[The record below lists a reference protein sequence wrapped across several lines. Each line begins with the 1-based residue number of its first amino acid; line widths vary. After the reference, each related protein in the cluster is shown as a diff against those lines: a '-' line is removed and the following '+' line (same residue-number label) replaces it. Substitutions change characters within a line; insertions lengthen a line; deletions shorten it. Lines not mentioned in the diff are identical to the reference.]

1 MCEIMTLKGNDKNLL
16 FSIEAIEDAMA
27 INKDGVGYCLFKKS
41 KSGYDLLAMERFHPK
56 PFVPST
62 PAKTAPATPET
73 HRHKVEVWMD
83 FEIDGQ
89 AGQIELFG
97 VNGTHLYLNY
107 PPHFDDKGFSYL
119 GRQDQR
125 TMIEEWFDSRNMKH
139 DFSLVEQWDKDHF
152 LESETGVVEPKSKVS
167 DTTLYCDTDAKD
179 IAQYLYELQQ
189 DLKKD
194 ELLIIHYRFKTTGTG
209 QINTQPLETKDF
221 ILIHNGVF
229 TGLGSST
236 LSDTLGFAANLASLY
251 GIANITKKNEEAFFQ
266 AYLEQTAGYWSLFI
280 YSKRTKQLYYFRD
293 GAQFSK
299 FADGIMYATKDTRFP
314 VFAVD
319 APAFA

>member
-1 MCEIMTLKGNDKNLL
+1 MTLKGNNKDLM
-16 FSIEAIEDAMA
+16 FSIEAIEGAMA
-27 INKDGVGYCLFKKS
+27 TNRDGVGYCLFKKT
-41 KSGYDLLAMERFHPK
+41 KAGYDLLAMERFHPK
-56 PFVPST
+56 PFISSVT
-62 PAKTAPATPET
+62 VKPATTTPET
-73 HRHKVEVWMD
+73 HRHKTEVWMD
-83 FEIDGQ
+83 FEIDGG

-125 TMIEEWFDSRNMKH
+125 TMIEEWFDSRNIKH
-139 DFSLVEQWDKDHF
+139 DFSLIEEWDNSDF
-152 LESETGVVEPKSKVS
+152 LESETGITKPAKEVNAE
-167 DTTLYCDTDAKD
+167 TLYCDTDAKD
-179 IAQYLYELQQ
+179 IAQYLYEIQQ

-194 ELLIIHYRFKTTGTG
+194 ELLIIHYRLKTSGTG

-221 ILIHNGVF
+221 VLIHNGVF
-229 TGLGSST
+229 TGLGSAT
-236 LSDTLGFAANLASLY
+236 ISDTLGFTANLTNLY
-251 GIANITKKNEEAFFQ
+251 GIANISKTNEEAFLK

-280 YSKRTKQLYYFRD
+280 YSKKTKQLYYFRD

-314 VFAVD
+314 VFSED